1 MTSSTYTDEQAPIV
15 AAQLV
20 PALRNASAIV
30 KRLGDS
36 GVLVLGVDF
45 SSGMDQ
51 EAVAIHVSGR
61 MIDEALMVRLSAAV
75 GLSERVDPTFDT
87 NTTSSGKAYERETW
101 RFGDVEVF
109 SQRRVPAL
117 DEALVRDCESIGA

>member
-1 MTSSTYTDEQAPIV
+1 MTTTTYTEEQAPIV

-30 KRLGDS
+30 KRLGEA
-36 GVLVLGVDF
+36 GVLVLGINF
-45 SSGMDQ
+45 SSSIGEQ
-51 EAVAIHVSGR
+51 AVAVHASGR
-61 MIDEALMVRLSAAV
+61 TMDEALMVRLTAAV

-87 NTTSSGKAYERETW
+87 FTANTRGYERETW

-109 SQRRVPAL
+109 YQRRVPAL
-117 DEALVRDCESIGA
+117 DVMLTPDCESGA